1 MHCSPPFLGL
11 VYTLDMKCF
20 LLLFLLSAAP
30 LLAQNKAS
38 VSARTVYHTDGTF
51 TESVQDLQLR
61 TQTEH
66 TYSARASNADAKTL
80 IAKKVYLLNERN
92 EPVQGNIYDGRD
104 QLKARVQFFFDS
116 FGRRSEQR
124 MMNLRGEVYQRIT
137 FGYDEKGNPTTPRS
151 QSYNVQSPDLKPA
164 VVDFTQ
170 DAPVPMDRSQGIS
183 SPADQ
188 SIGFRGNVGKAP
200 SSTTPPPIGVGAD
213 GQPLQSEEESK
224 TEKKKSFW
232 QKLGL
237 GKKKE

>member
-1 MHCSPPFLGL
+1 MKQFLVL
-11 VYTLDMKCF
+11 FCLSSTL
-20 LLLFLLSAAP
+20 LI
-30 LLAQNKAS
+30 AQSRSN

-66 TYSARASNADAKTL
+66 TYAARATNADAKTL

-137 FGYDEKGNPTTPRS
+137 FGYDEKGNPTPPHS

-170 DAPVPMDRSQGIS
+170 QAPAPLDRSQGGATS
-183 SPADQ
+183 ADQ
-188 SIGFRGNVGKAP
+188 TIGFRGNVGK
-200 SSTTPPPIGVGAD
+200 TTPGGSLPTMGKEDPI
-213 GQPLQSEEESK
+213 LQAEERAK

-237 GKKKE
+237 GKK